1 MTTSNSSDNSRRAQ
15 LAPRNMS
22 VKPIIS
28 QWDTI
33 TAWDLITL
41 LTIES
46 ALNALYNRG
55 RDSRFGNDLTINYWS

>member
-41 LTIES
+41 LTIERTVQQRTWQS
-46 ALNALYNRG
+46 FWE
-55 RDSRFGNDLTINYWS
+55 RFNNNLLILDV